1 MIQGYLQESEIIN
14 FSHPEVNACAIQLA
28 KGCDNDTQVAKK
40 CFEFVRDEIRHTGD
54 FNDDITTY
62 KASDVLE
69 HKSGWCYAKSH
80 LLAALL
86 RANNIPTALCYQRLS
101 INDDGAPY
109 SLHGLNAIYLKEF
122 GWYRVDARGNR
133 KDINAQFTPP
143 YEVLAFTL
151 ENRDANE
158 GDFQTRHEAPLE
170 VVIKALKQNP
180 TIALMR
186 QNFPDK
192 EIS

>member
-1 MIQGYLQESEIIN
+1 MQAYLQESEIIN
-14 FSHPEVNACAIQLA
+14 FSHPEVQACASKLA
-28 KGCDNDTQVAKK
+28 SGCTNDNEVAKK
-40 CFEFVRDEIRHTGD
+40 CFEFVRDAIRHTGD
-54 FNDDITTY
+54 CNDDITTY

-69 HKSGWCYAKSH
+69 HKTGWCYAKSH

-101 INDDGAPY
+101 INDNGAPY
-109 SLHGLNAIYLKEF
+109 SLHGFNAIYLKAF

-133 KDINAQFTPP
+133 DDIDAQFNPP
-143 YEVLAFTL
+143 HEALAFTF

-158 GDFQTRHEAPLE
+158 GDLEKRYEVPLD
-170 VVIKALKQNP
+170 VVVNSLQQNP

-186 QNFPDK
+186 QNFPDAV
-192 EIS
+192 ID